1 MHWFNRHSDANSIR
15 FRAMLESG
23 ELVDEVADVVQ
34 TQVIVKKARASIR
47 TRNTVPLYHQTQEDQ
62 TPVWQENLL
71 VETGLSP
78 PPDMDSRYI
87 LVDSLDLWKGIKT
100 GTVEN
105 ELESMLKNNIV
116 AIAANVVAGIA
127 FLAMIWLA
135 SVSGAPV
142 QAAVEEVNQENGHGF
157 VGTMAPESGEEEG
170 GAAPGAGSAAGGEP
184 SQEPLVPAAGA
195 DPGPDASGQPA
206 SSP

>member
-1 MHWFNRHSDANSIR
+1 MQWFNRQSNANSIR

-34 TQVIVKKARASIR
+34 TQVIVNKARASIR
-47 TRNTVPLYHQTQEDQ
+47 TRNTVPLYHQTQEEQ

-78 PPDMDSRYI
+78 PPGMDSRYI

-105 ELESMLKNNIV
+105 EIESMLKNNFV

-135 SVSGAPV
+135 SLSGEPV
-142 QAAVEEVNQENGHGF
+142 QAAAAEVNQENGHGF
-157 VGTMAPESGEEEG
+157 VEKMAPEGGEEEG
-170 GAAPGAGSAAGGEP
+170 GAAPGPGRAAGGEP
-184 SQEPLVPAAGA
+184 SQEPVVPGAGA
-195 DPGPDASGQPA
+195 DPGPDAAGQPA
-206 SSP
+206 TSP